1 MMTMAYATTG
11 HNPADDPAATTQR
24 IKEFMRGFSIEAT
37 RLDPGE
43 LQALKTVLPAGAAVY
58 LTAIPG
64 RKPADQIEPAK
75 GLRALGFEPIPHIAV
90 RNFAS
95 AGALESALADF
106 TSQAGVRSVLVIA
119 GDRDPPAGPFSSAV
133 DVIES
138 GLLQRYGITEVAVAG
153 YPQGHPRLSEE
164 VLDLALT
171 AKLEAAQQTGL
182 AVHIATQ
189 FAFDAE
195 VITNWLVR
203 LRDLGI
209 ENPVRIGMAGPT
221 NFARLVRYAHHC
233 GVSASVQGL
242 TRQAGLI
249 KHLLGT
255 STPDAIIRPLAEAH
269 GEGRLGQVASHFY
282 SFGGAAATARW
293 AATVA
298 AGQIVPSRT
307 GGFAVEPAG

>member
-1 MMTMAYATTG
+1 MAYETTG

-24 IKEFMRGFSIEAT
+24 ITEFMRGFSIEAT

-64 RKPADQIEPAK
+64 RRPADQIEPATN
-75 GLRALGFEPIPHIAV
+75 LRALGFEPIPHIAV
-90 RNFAS
+90 RNFES

-106 TSQAGVRSVLVIA
+106 TSQAGVRRVLVIA
-119 GDRDPPAGPFSSAV
+119 GDRDPPTGPFSSAV

-138 GLLQRYGITEVAVAG
+138 GLLQRHGITEVALAG

-182 AVHIATQ
+182 AVHIVTQ

-195 VITNWLVR
+195 AITNWLVR

-209 ENPVRIGMAGPT
+209 ENPVKIGMAGPT
-221 NFARLVRYAHHC
+221 NFARLMRYAHHC

-255 STPDAIIRPLAEAH
+255 STPDSIIRPLAEAH

-293 AATVA
+293 AAAVA
-298 AGQIVPSRT
+298 AGQISLSRT
-307 GGFAVEPAG
+307 GGFAVEPAS